1 MVDEIA
7 STLIPL
13 TFQDLAE
20 AVKDK
25 GVSAIFTVGVPSTFG
40 VGTQTY
46 TNTSTLEGLY
56 DRNLTSKQ
64 TMDKN
69 KIVKYVNNKP
79 VKITDSDFKKFTNK
93 RDSLIKEGL
102 DKLYKD
108 GKTFVING
116 KIIDKTFNEMT
127 PIEVQDEIK
136 KIKTKATKQAK
147 DELFPFPMDIQILQD
162 IDKSLEETLNP

>member
-1 MVDEIA
+1 M
-7 STLIPL
+7 
-13 TFQDLAE
+13 
-20 AVKDK
+20 
-25 GVSAIFTVGVPSTFG
+25 PSNDITKLLK
-40 VGTQTY
+40 
-46 TNTSTLEGLY
+46 LEGLNFETY
-56 DRNLTSKQ
+56 EEKEEYIILNFSREDERPNCPRCGSTKLHINDYRVHKAT
-64 TMDKN
+64 DLP
-69 KIVKYVNNKP
+69 INNKP

-147 DELFPFPMDIQILQD
+147 DELFPVPMDIQILQD
-162 IDKSLEETLNP
+162 IDKSLEETLNPWQHNSA